1 MKHPIAET
9 SNVATHMSVILPTT
23 MGLDLS
29 DRVSTYHVQRGDGQ
43 TLTKGKVNTARE
55 ALSALFTKWKGCRL
69 VIEVG
74 THSPWISRLGQE
86 CGMEVL
92 VANPRRVK
100 EISASDRKTDRSDAE
115 TLSRVG
121 RTDATRLFAITH
133 RSKQAQVDLTTQ
145 RARVEVVRQRT
156 ALINFV
162 RGVMKSHGYRAPSSS
177 AESFAKRM
185 SQRLP
190 QELESALRPMLE
202 TLSRFT
208 AQIVHYEKLL
218 TKIERVQPIVRQF
231 QAIAGIGQITSVTFA
246 LTIDDPTRFK
256 GARQMGAYMGVVPR
270 LKDSGESSPQ
280 LGITKA
286 GDRELRRLLVLA
298 SHYILGPHGPDC
310 DMRRFGLRLVG
321 NGNKRGAKKRA
332 VVAVARKLAVLM
344 CHLWLTG
351 EEYDPFFLAKRR
363 GEVVPVPA

>member
-1 MKHPIAET
+1 VKHPSAET
-9 SNVATHMSVILPTT
+9 SNVPTHMNVILPTT

-43 TLTKGKVNTARE
+43 TLVKGKVNTVRE
-55 ALSALFTKWKGCRL
+55 ALSTLFTKWKGCRL

-92 VANPRRVK
+92 VANPRKVK
-100 EISASDRKTDRSDAE
+100 EISASNRKTDSNDAE
-115 TLSRVG
+115 ILADVG
-121 RTDATRLFAITH
+121 RTTPKRLFPVTH

-145 RARVEVVRQRT
+145 RARVEVVRLRT

-185 SQRLP
+185 CTHLP

-202 TLSRFT
+202 TLSSFN
-208 AQIVHYEKLL
+208 AQIAHYEKQL

-231 QAIAGIGQITSVTFA
+231 QAIPGVGPITSVTFA

-256 GARQMGAYMGVVPR
+256 GARQMGAYMGIVPR

-286 GDRELRRLLVLA
+286 GDCELRRLLVLG

-310 DMRRFGLRLVG
+310 DLRRFGLRLLG
-321 NGNKRGAKKRA
+321 NGNKRGSKKRA
-332 VVAVARKLAVLM
+332 VVAVARKLSVLL

-351 EEYDPFFLAKRR
+351 EEYDPFYLAKLR
-363 GEVVPVPA
+363 GEAVPVSV

>member
-1 MKHPIAET
+1 VKHPSAET

-43 TLTKGKVNTARE
+43 TLATGKVNTARE
-55 ALSALFTKWKGCRL
+55 ALGALFTKWKGCRL

-100 EISASDRKTDRSDAE
+100 EISASDRKTDSNDAKI
-115 TLSRVG
+115 LADVG
-121 RTDATRLFAITH
+121 RTNAERLFPITH

-145 RARVEVVRQRT
+145 RARVEVVRLRT

-162 RGVMKSHGYRAPSSS
+162 RGAMKSHGHRAPSSS
-177 AESFAKRM
+177 AESFAKHM
-185 SQRLP
+185 SMRLP
-190 QELESALRPMLE
+190 QELEPALRPMLE
-202 TLSRFT
+202 MLSGFN
-208 AQIVHYEKLL
+208 AQIAHYEKLL
-218 TKIERVQPIVRQF
+218 MKIERVQPIVKQF
-231 QAIAGIGQITSVTFA
+231 QAIPGVGPLTSVTFA
-246 LTIDDPTRFK
+246 LTVDDPTRFK
-256 GARQMGAYMGVVPR
+256 GARQMGAYLGVVPR

-310 DMRRFGLRLVG
+310 DMRRFGLRLLG
-321 NGNKRGAKKRA
+321 TGNKRGAKKRA

-344 CHLWLTG
+344 CHMWLTG
-351 EEYDPFFLAKRR
+351 KEYDPFHLAKQR
-363 GEVVPVPA
+363 GEAVPVPA